1 MKKLSG
7 LFIITMLT
15 LSLAALFNGCGG
27 GSSPSTSRGGGTD
40 ATLTASNAPQVG
52 DAVTQAVKLVAPTS
66 ALGNLKT
73 SSISPKEQPPL
84 MSILDTVLSAYRN
97 SVQGK
102 HISAL
107 YTYKKNCTNGDITVN
122 VTSVD
127 PLKKLIHADID
138 VSSCTVG
145 TQTLNGTMGVD
156 YIVGSIDALTNPT
169 LENLKNFEK
178 VTITTSGFTYVNT
191 TSNDNLTLTDLTL
204 VLQDFTYNGD
214 IPIHGSITLG
224 GTVTGTIDG
233 EAINIGCDS
242 FGLSFIVDDAG
253 GIAVSISGRIMASC
267 LGGWISTVTNQ
278 PVFLAAHAHCPTSG
292 EIVVSAGGNSVTMHV
307 EASSKIDIFFNG
319 TLVQTYDDCSKVIG
333 LCTG

>member
-224 GTVTGTIDG
+224 GTVTGTIDS
-233 EAINIGCDS
+233 EAIDVGCDS
-242 FGLSFIVDDAG
+242 LGLVFSADASG
-253 GIAVSISGRIMASC
+253 VAVSVSGRMSTSC
-267 LGGWISTVTNQ
+267 LGGWVTLSTNL
-278 PVFLAAHAHCPTSG
+278 PVFVPADANCPTGG
-292 EIVVSAGGNSVTMHV
+292 EIVVSAGGSSVTMHV
-307 EASSKIDIFFNG
+307 EANSKIDIFFNG
-319 TLVQTYDDCSKVIG
+319 ALVQKYDDCSQVIG